1 MCFVFT
7 ENIKQNFCILQIGA
21 RRMFSVS
28 PPDDGDKDDGDP
40 DDNED
45 EAGVTLMHE
54 GDS

>member
-1 MCFVFT
+1 M
-7 ENIKQNFCILQIGA
+7 LQIRA

-40 DDNED
+40 DDNDPEDDDED